1 MTKFIPYEV
10 IIRFHEDQIKL
21 YGGSHGIR
29 DKDLLESALA
39 QPEASFG
46 GEYVHRTIFEKAVA
60 YGYHICKNH
69 PFYDGNKPTALLAM
83 LIFLDVNGWILKA
96 DKQLLYATVVELAS
110 GKLEKEELVTF
121 LENHS
126 EKKENSG

>member
-96 DKQLLYATVVELAS
+96 DK
-110 GKLEKEELVTF
+110 
-121 LENHS
+121 
-126 EKKENSG
+126 